1 MKDFDTNSINVGN
14 ILIYVLLDIIKKSN
28 NN

>member
-14 ILIYVLLDIIKKSN
+14 ILIEVLLDIIKKSN